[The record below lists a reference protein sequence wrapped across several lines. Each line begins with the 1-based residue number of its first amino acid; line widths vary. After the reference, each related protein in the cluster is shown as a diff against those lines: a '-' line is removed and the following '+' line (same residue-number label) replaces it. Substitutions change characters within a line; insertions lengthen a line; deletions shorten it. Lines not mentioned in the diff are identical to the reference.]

1 MKRQTERILAA
12 VLVAALAVSCAVNPV
27 TGRRELSL
35 ISEEGEISLGKET
48 DASIKQTFGIYN
60 DPNLTAYVN
69 GVGMKLAPL
78 THRPQLPY
86 SFQILDTP
94 VINAFAVPGGYIY
107 VTRGILAMM
116 NSEAELAAVLGHEL
130 GHVNAR
136 HSVRRMSQ
144 MILLQV
150 GLAMGS
156 ALNDTFAQLAGV
168 ASVGIQILYLK
179 YSRDDER
186 QADALGVE
194 YSRRA
199 SYNPGLM
206 VGFFHCLQK
215 LGDLSG
221 GRSLPGFLSTHPL
234 EAERIKNVTAM
245 LSPSD
250 ERLAVRGNEYLARI
264 NNIIYG
270 DDPRQGYVEAGAFYH
285 PTLRF
290 QFAVP
295 AQWAVENTPSRV
307 TLVSKDKQAAFL
319 LEAEKS
325 QESLPN
331 YAAKKTQSIEGRRFL
346 SDQRLAINGLSSY
359 HQMYDI
365 PQQNADTLRARF
377 SFIRKNAMIYTFT
390 ALSTMSHFGGYDNQF
405 QQIVRSFRN
414 LSDSRY
420 INRQPARLRLVK
432 ADGRRN
438 LQALFQANGI
448 AKDLWPK
455 LAIQNSLELT
465 QVPTA
470 GRVVKIV
477 R

>member
-1 MKRQTERILAA
+1 MKTKTHRILAA
-12 VLVAALAVSCAVNPV
+12 VLLASLAVSCAVNPV

-48 DASIKQTFGIYN
+48 DASIKQTFGVYN
-60 DPNLTAYVN
+60 DPKLTAYVN

-78 THRPQLPY
+78 THRPHLPY

-107 VTRGILAMM
+107 VTRGILALM

-150 GLAMGS
+150 GLAVGS

-168 ASVGIQILYLK
+168 ASIGIQILYLK

-186 QADALGVE
+186 QADTLGVE

-199 SYNPGLM
+199 NYNPGPM
-206 VGFFHCLQK
+206 VDFFGSLQK

-245 LSPSD
+245 LNPSD
-250 ERLAVRGNEYLARI
+250 RRLAVRGNEYLARI
-264 NNIIYG
+264 DNIVYG

-285 PTLRF
+285 PTMRF

-295 AQWAVENTPSRV
+295 AQWTVENSPSRV
-307 TLVSKDKQAAFL
+307 TLISKDKQAAFL

-325 QESLPN
+325 QESLQT
-331 YAAKKTQSIEGRRFL
+331 YAEKKTQSIEGRQFL
-346 SDQRLAINGLSSY
+346 NDQSLTINGLSSY

-365 PQQNADTLRARF
+365 PQQNADTLRVRF
-377 SFIRKNAMIYTFT
+377 SFIRKNAMIYSFT
-390 ALSTMSHFGGYDNQF
+390 ALSTMAHFGGYDSQF

-414 LSDSRY
+414 LSDPRY
-420 INRQPARLRLVK
+420 INRQPTRLRIVQS
-432 ADGRRN
+432 DGRRSFQSQ
-438 LQALFQANGI
+438 LQTAGVR
-448 AKDLWPK
+448 KDLWPK
-455 LAIQNSLELT
+455 LAIQNGLELN
-465 QVPTA
+465 QVPAT
-470 GRVVKIV
+470 GRLVKMV